1 MASKSPDV
9 QVSQVLQ
16 DLEGL
21 LQQQRQETLRML
33 RKRLEETFDGRSLLP
48 GTVEVMRMTSLN
60 SRPSNS
66 KVLQALQAS
75 NSDELFAEDIEDSD
89 NALDLPV
96 IPKPVVKV
104 TPAKAIPDTSR
115 VGPPK
120 AFPVPEDPS
129 PNHEEKVAEKNSI
142 KGGTSKPSLGTALTR
157 KQTARGKMEQQMVL
171 LSGDQMER
179 LQFRRTWLQ
188 RFTSHWIYEN
198 VMSFLILAN
207 SLILGLQVQVLAED
221 AAKHAAQM
229 RELPEP
235 TFDAFFAMH
244 WLFCIAFSADLTLR
258 WWADGFWDFFQGVDA
273 GWNIFDIFVVA
284 FAIIDVIVDTAFL
297 SSGSPTSVLNSRRS
311 FTTLRVLRVVRIIRV
326 LRVVRMLTFFREL
339 RMMIHSTIGCFKSVF
354 FVMILFG
361 TMLYIFG
368 IAFTSAFID
377 HMSELSMWQDPKH
390 ADLIDF
396 FGSVTISGLSLYQA
410 MSGGR
415 DWHVFFQALETME
428 GQVWS
433 YIFLFYTLVAIF
445 AIVNIVAA
453 VFVDSAMQF
462 SKADHQLMV
471 HQEVSNRRDFLSSL
485 GELFQAIDID
495 DNGFI
500 TRDEF
505 DECLKQEKFMAFFRA
520 IKLDYRDAQL
530 LFDLLDSD
538 QSGKVT
544 VDEFID
550 GCAKLQG
557 EATALE
563 TKVLHLE
570 VQMVRRQLERFIAV
584 SGAGSFF
591 CTSSMT
597 VPTIKKSPNGG
608 NSP

>member
-1 MASKSPDV
+1 MARSPDS

-16 DLEGL
+16 EVEVL
-21 LQQQRQETLRML
+21 LVQQRQETLRVL
-33 RKRLEETFDGRSLLP
+33 RRRMEEALDGHNMIP
-48 GTVEVMRMTSLN
+48 GALAVSRISTS
-60 SRPSNS
+60 SRPSSS
-66 KVLQALQAS
+66 KVQQALVKA
-75 NSDELFAEDIEDSD
+75 NSDDLVAEDIEEI
-89 NALDLPV
+89 DLPV
-96 IPKPVVKV
+96 VPKPVVKV
-104 TPAKAIPDTSR
+104 SSDAKEITIEGRVLPKAI
-115 VGPPK
+115 
-120 AFPVPEDPS
+120 PVPEDS
-129 PNHEEKVAEKNSI
+129 TACEVVAKSSI
-142 KGGTSKPSLGTALTR
+142 KGGESKPSVGTALTR
-157 KQTARGKMEQQMVL
+157 KQTARSKMEQQMVL
-171 LSGDQMER
+171 LSGDQVEK
-179 LQFRRTWLQ
+179 LQYRRTLLQ
-188 RFTSHWIYEN
+188 RFTGHVVYEN
-198 VMSFLILAN
+198 LMSFLIVAN
-207 SLILGLQVQVLAED
+207 SLVLGLQVQVLAD
-221 AAKHAAQM
+221 DIAKHASQL
-229 RELPEP
+229 RELPQP
-235 TFDAFFAMH
+235 TFDAFFALH

-258 WWADGFWDFFQGVDA
+258 WVSDGFWDFFQGIDA

-284 FAIIDVIVDTAFL
+284 FAIIDVLVDTVFL
-297 SSGSPTSVLNSRRS
+297 SSGSPTSVLQSRRS

-339 RMMIHSTIGCFKSVF
+339 RMMIHSTIGCVKSVF
-354 FVMILFG
+354 FVMVLFG
-361 TMLYIFG
+361 AMLYIFG

-377 HMSELSMWQDPKH
+377 HMSELSMWQDPKYS
-390 ADLIDF
+390 DLIEF
-396 FGSVTISGLSLYQA
+396 FGTVTHSGLSLYQA

-415 DWHVFFQALETME
+415 DWHVFLQALETME

-433 YIFLFYTLVAIF
+433 YIFLFYTLVAVF

-530 LFDLLDSD
+530 LFDLLDQD
-538 QSGKVT
+538 QSGQVT

-570 VQMVRRQLERFIAV
+570 VQRMRRQLDKLIHIQSGSGSMFIP
-584 SGAGSFF
+584 SGTASFNPVTSPTAGSQR
-591 CTSSMT
+591 
-597 VPTIKKSPNGG
+597 
-608 NSP
+608 

>member
-1 MASKSPDV
+1 MV
-9 QVSQVLQ
+9 
-16 DLEGL
+16 
-21 LQQQRQETLRML
+21 QQRQEMMKLLR
-33 RKRLEETFDGRSLLP
+33 RRFDEVSEGSNVLP
-48 GTVEVMRMTSLN
+48 GSVGVTRTPFLI
-60 SRPSNS
+60 RPSS
-66 KVLQALQAS
+66 GPKKVDLKVEPPIPTSQGL
-75 NSDELFAEDIEDSD
+75 EDIEDVD
-89 NALDLPV
+89 IGDLPIV
-96 IPKPVVKV
+96 PNSVVKIKS
-104 TPAKAIPDTSR
+104 AEEEEEE
-115 VGPPK
+115 PK
-120 AFPVPEDPS
+120 ATLKEDAFQS
-129 PNHEEKVAEKNSI
+129 EAGVHAQTSLR
-142 KGGTSKPSLGTALTR
+142 GGMSKPSLGTAIQR
-157 KQTARGKMEQQMVL
+157 KQTARSKMEQQMLL
-171 LSGDQMER
+171 LSGDMAER

-188 RFTSHWIYEN
+188 RLTSHVIYEN
-198 VMSFLILAN
+198 AMSFLIVAN
-207 SLILGLQVQVLAED
+207 ALILGLQVQLVAEE
-221 AAKHAAQM
+221 AAQ
-229 RELPEP
+229 RAARLEALPQP
-235 TFDAFFAMH
+235 SADAFFFLH
-244 WLFCIAFSADLTLR
+244 WFFCIVFTADLGLR

-284 FAIIDVIVDTAFL
+284 FAIIDVLVDTIFL
-297 SSGSPTSVLNSRRS
+297 SSGMMNSILQSRRS

-354 FVMILFG
+354 FVMLIFG
-361 TMLYIFG
+361 AMLYIFG

-377 HMSELSMWQDPKH
+377 HMSQVSMWQEPKYQ
-390 ADLIDF
+390 DLIRY

-410 MSGGR
+410 MSNGR
-415 DWHVFFQALETME
+415 EWHIFIEALETME

-433 YIFLFYTLVAIF
+433 YIFLLYTLVSIF

-495 DNGFI
+495 DNGYI

-505 DECLKQEKFMAFFRA
+505 DQCLQQEKFMAFFRA

-530 LFDLLDSD
+530 LFDLLDQD

-557 EATALE
+557 EASALE

-570 VQMVRRQLERFIAV
+570 VQMVRRQLDNYIRYQL
-584 SGAGSFF
+584 GGS
-591 CTSSMT
+591 SSLFLGSRSFPST
-597 VPTIKKSPNGG
+597 
-608 NSP
+608 